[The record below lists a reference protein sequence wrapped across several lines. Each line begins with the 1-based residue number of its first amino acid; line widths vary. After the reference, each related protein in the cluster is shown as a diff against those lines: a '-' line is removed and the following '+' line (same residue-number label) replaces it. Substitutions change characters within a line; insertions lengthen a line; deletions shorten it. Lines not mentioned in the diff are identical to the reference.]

1 MTTPTSTRTTV
12 TLPST
17 VYRALKVRAAETN
30 QTVSRLIEDAI
41 KYQIMEDLED
51 TEAVRARAKEPAL
64 SLDSFVAEL
73 KADGL
78 L

>member
-1 MTTPTSTRTTV
+1 MTTSTFTRTTI
-12 TLPST
+12 TLPES

-30 QTVSRLIEDAI
+30 RSVSGLVEEAV
-41 KYQIMEDLED
+41 KYQILEDLED
-51 TEAVRARAKEPAL
+51 TEAVRARAKEPSL
-64 SLDSFVAEL
+64 SFDSFTAKL

>member
-1 MTTPTSTRTTV
+1 MTTTTSTRTTV

-51 TEAVRARAKEPAL
+51 TEAARARAKEPAL
-64 SLDSFVAEL
+64 SFDSFTAKL

>member
-1 MTTPTSTRTTV
+1 MTSTRTTV

-30 QTVSRLIEDAI
+30 QTVSRLIGDAI

-51 TEAVRARAKEPAL
+51 TEAVRKRAKEPVQ
-64 SLDSFVAEL
+64 SFDSFVAEL